1 LTVFSVGQNCCN
13 YEGCVQGCLG
23 PGQGQGQ
30 IISDQGHVRLWNPT
44 WLVRLHRSYVVEEK
58 RQLKVFTAQT

>member
-1 LTVFSVGQNCCN
+1 MIRRIQNIQFLSGMCSRT
-13 YEGCVQGCLG
+13 
-23 PGQGQGQ
+23 PWSRPRQ

-58 RQLKVFTAQT
+58 RQLKVQHRHNRLL